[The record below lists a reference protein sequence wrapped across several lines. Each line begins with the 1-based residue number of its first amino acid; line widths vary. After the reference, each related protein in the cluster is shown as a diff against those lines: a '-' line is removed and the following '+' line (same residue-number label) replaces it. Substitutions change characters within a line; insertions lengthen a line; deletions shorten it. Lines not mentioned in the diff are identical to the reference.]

1 MTPDKL
7 HEKLAY
13 KLVAS
18 PIGMLKLVASTKGL
32 VAILWENDKPRR
44 VRLAGEVEEAL
55 HPVLVRTEIE
65 LSEYFAGKRDK
76 FSVPLDMRGTTFQ
89 KQVWQ
94 ALLAIP
100 FGETRTYSNL
110 ANRLGNPAA
119 TRAVGAA
126 NGRNP
131 IAIVVPCH
139 RVIGATGNL
148 TGFAGGLQAK
158 AHLLNLEGANIRKL
172 SVVVDKPDAGNPQL
186 SFMLGTTHSPSSQ
199 QSAIPSK

>member
-139 RVIGATGNL
+139 RVIGATGSL

>member
-1 MTPDKL
+1 MTPNKF

-139 RVIGATGNL
+139 RVIGATGSL

>member
-110 ANRLGNPAA
+110 ANRLENPAA

-139 RVIGATGNL
+139 RVIGATGSL

-158 AHLLNLEGANIRKL
+158 AHLRNLEGANIRKL